1 MPKYLLLAEKINKN
15 IKNKHSNNY
24 FKDLNSLIIEIE
36 KTISGTEL
44 KFLYNFVNFNGA
56 VVSVQSEL
64 PIKVDVSLIPKH
76 KNEDEFILWLADFI
90 DRITI
95 DTSKQV
101 VK

>member
-36 KTISGTEL
+36 KAISGTEL

-64 PIKVDVSLIPKH
+64 PIKVDMSLIPKH
-76 KNEDEFILWLADFI
+76 KNEDDFILWLADFI

>member
-36 KTISGTEL
+36 KAISGTEL
-44 KFLYNFVNFNGA
+44 KFLYNFVNFDGA

>member
-36 KTISGTEL
+36 KAISGTEL

-76 KNEDEFILWLADFI
+76 KNEDDFILWLADFI